1 MVPVRIRSRTVTPL
15 VADDHSEPASD
26 DVIDPNK
33 FAKDLVGES
42 RLCKKAFLK
51 KATVIAI
58 VSFFKKVTVKLPSFV
73 RCCLPS

>member
-33 FAKDLVGES
+33 FAKDLVSES
-42 RLCKKAFLK
+42 RLFQK
-51 KATVIAI
+51 
-58 VSFFKKVTVKLPSFV
+58 
-73 RCCLPS
+73 CL

>member
-33 FAKDLVGES
+33 FAKDLVSES
-42 RLCKKAFLK
+42 RLCKK
-51 KATVIAI
+51 
-58 VSFFKKVTVKLPSFV
+58 
-73 RCCLPS
+73 CL